1 MSYRSGHHFDHQKQH
16 HHPHDHGRAPPRR
29 PVTHHPA
36 SATAQGGDGYTIVHA
51 GKQVRFGPVVFWIVI
66 GTVVVLG
73 MWSAATATYF
83 AFRDD
88 VLTRLIARQAE
99 MQYAYEDRIAELRA
113 KVDRTTSRQLLDQEQ
128 FDQKLDQIMRRQT
141 ALESRAT
148 ALGAIP
154 DVAVTGSIRPPSRG
168 ATADPAPSGTPKPSP
183 ISDTVIFVAPP
194 DREARL
200 ESRTPVIA
208 KAQPNQFAK
217 VQGVDNVLVRLQTSL
232 DSVERRQM
240 AALSSVEETVE
251 SRVRRMRGV
260 ISNLGLNMA
269 QLEAATPRSG
279 VGGPFVPV
287 KLPADAG
294 AFERQLYRINM
305 NRAQMQRLNATLA
318 LVPYR
323 KPVIGEV
330 EFTSGFGVR
339 SDPFLGRP
347 AMHTGLDFRAATGDP
362 VRATANGEVVSSG
375 WAGGY
380 GRMVEIDHG
389 NGLSTRYGHLSEINV
404 KIGDI
409 IKIGQVIGAVGST
422 GRSTGPHLH
431 YETRI
436 DGDAVDPQKFLRA
449 GVRLSA
455 G

>member
-1 MSYRSGHHFDHQKQH
+1 MSYRSSQYSEYPQ
-16 HHPHDHGRAPPRR
+16 HHPHDHGKTHARR
-29 PVTHHPA
+29 PGPVHVPKPLTNQ
-36 SATAQGGDGYTIVHA
+36 SGYTIAHA
-51 GKQVRFGPVVFWIVI
+51 GKQVRVGPVLFWITI
-66 GTVVVLG
+66 GTVITLG
-73 MWSAATATYF
+73 AWSAATATYF

-128 FDQKLDQIMRRQT
+128 FDQKLDQVMRRQAT
-141 ALESRAT
+141 LESRAS
-148 ALGAIP
+148 ALNSLP
-154 DVAVTGSIRPPSRG
+154 DVAVTGSIKSAPSRG
-168 ATADPAPSGTPKPSP
+168 AATDTGASGTPKPSP

-200 ESRTPVIA
+200 ESRTPSVVTP
-208 KAQPNQFAK
+208 QPNQFAK
-217 VQGVDNVLVRLQTSL
+217 IQGVDNVIVRLQTSL
-232 DSVERRQM
+232 DQVERRQT
-240 AALSSVEETVE
+240 AALSSVEDSFE
-251 SRVRRMRGV
+251 SRARRMRGV
-260 ISNLGLNMA
+260 IADLGLDMT

-279 VGGPFVPV
+279 MGGPFVPV
-287 KLPADAG
+287 KLAPDAG
-294 AFERQLYRINM
+294 AFERQLYRINVG
-305 NRAQMQRLNATLA
+305 RAQVERLNRTLA

-347 AMHTGLDFRAATGDP
+347 AMHTGLDFRASSGDP
-362 VRATANGEVVSSG
+362 IRATANGKVVSSG

-389 NGLSTRYGHLSEINV
+389 NGLSTRYGHMSEIHV
-404 KIGDI
+404 KVGDT

-436 DGDAVDPQKFLRA
+436 DGEAVDPQKFLRA